1 MAATRTD
8 QQQTLSEA
16 LTQIH
21 TPDSFGRAIIANA
34 LKSASKQMRE
44 KGDGPVEITRKIYVS
59 FQDSAEEIAL
69 PKEDGGDDGWGPPI
83 CMRIQGILL
92 CF

>member
-1 MAATRTD
+1 VAASPTD

-16 LTQIH
+16 LAQIH
-21 TPDSFGRAIIANA
+21 TPDSFGRAVIANA
-34 LKSASKQMRE
+34 LKSAAKQMRE

-59 FQDSAEEIAL
+59 FQDSTEGIAL

-83 CMRIQGILL
+83 CMRIHGVLL